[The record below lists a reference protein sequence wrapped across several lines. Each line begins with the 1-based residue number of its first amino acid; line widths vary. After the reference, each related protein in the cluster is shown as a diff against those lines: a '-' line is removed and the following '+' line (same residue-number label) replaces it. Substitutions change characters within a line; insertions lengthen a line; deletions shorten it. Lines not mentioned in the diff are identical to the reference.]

1 MGVGR
6 REERRPWETRC
17 YPGPALEQ
25 ALGGNTGMVEEG
37 EEDPSLV

>member
-6 REERRPWETRC
+6 REERRPWETSC
-17 YPGPALEQ
+17 YPGPALGQ

-37 EEDPSLV
+37 EEGPSLL